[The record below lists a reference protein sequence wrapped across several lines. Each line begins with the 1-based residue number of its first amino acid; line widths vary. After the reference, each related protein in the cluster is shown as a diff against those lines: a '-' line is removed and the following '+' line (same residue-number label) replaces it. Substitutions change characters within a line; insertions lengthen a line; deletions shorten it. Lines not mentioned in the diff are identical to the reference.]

1 MQGQASKMPA
11 PAPTP
16 KKLAAPAITEEEK
29 KRKTMKPEA
38 MQQTI
43 LGGAQTLG

>member
-1 MQGQASKMPA
+1 MQGQASKVPA
-11 PAPTP
+11 PPAMP
-16 KKLAAPAITEEEK
+16 KKLADPAVTEEEK
-29 KRKTMKPEA
+29 KRKQMKPEP